1 MSPTMLATAAR
12 VLYRLL
18 ESNGLNRCRPWRA
31 TRRPVVRGR
40 CRARTDFRSGGGVGF
55 PEPAEKICKGIR
67 HAVQPFVGGVGLGSR
82 FVEPRSDRRAA
93 AAKKSLS
100 AVLESLRQRMHP
112 QVSRKDTRH
121 SGIFPV
127 LTCRRL
133 STLKGKPWKRLSG
146 TVQPMSLLF
155 PGVSSSTQRCLR

>member
-1 MSPTMLATAAR
+1 MPSRRGFEPISDLPVLDRLPGRIFGKCQAYRVDHSLIREVELPMQVEMRPGSGRTMANRFEQLR
-12 VLYRLL
+12 P
-18 ESNGLNRCRPWRA
+18 RCRPWRA

-40 CRARTDFRSGGGVGF
+40 RRARTDFRSGGGVCF

-67 HAVQPFVGGVGLGSR
+67 HAVQPFVGGVGLGGR
-82 FVEPRSDRRAA
+82 LVESRSDRRAA

-121 SGIFPV
+121 SG
-127 LTCRRL
+127 
-133 STLKGKPWKRLSG
+133 
-146 TVQPMSLLF
+146 
-155 PGVSSSTQRCLR
+155 